1 MKPSI
6 NMSLVILAQELNE
19 RVSLLVKD
27 EYEVS
32 RLGAW
37 AGMLFI
43 ASMKV
48 DDLADSLYNENI
60 MMLKLFDSYKENLSD
75 ELQKEIQTLDDL
87 KPDNIKVSSL
97 DQFNQKL
104 RSIIIKAHKE
114 FEENELTSAIVETWE
129 VLRFLHQNRKT
140 NHLLEAIG

>member
-48 DDLADSLYNENI
+48 DDLADGLYNENI

-129 VLRFLHQNRKT
+129 VLRFLHQNRKA

>member
-37 AGMLFI
+37 ARMLFI